1 MEFLVGQLNYIANE
15 FDWLY
20 NMNSGGCCFFAY
32 RIAYWLEKYG
42 IDYYFIIQD
51 EKLIVDNIGKH
62 YCLQLLPHQLYI
74 NKSEKYTHIKSLKR
88 TSNQILDYYNNS
100 EWSEKYN
107 SSNNDYV
114 VRCIDRVFNLPMN
127 H

>member
-1 MEFLVGQLNYIANE
+1 MEFLVRQLNYIANE

-20 NMNSGGCCFFAY
+20 SMNSGGCCFFAY

-74 NKSEKYTHIKSLKR
+74 NKSEKYTHVKRLKR

>member
-1 MEFLVGQLNYIANE
+1 MEFLVRQLNYIANE

-20 NMNSGGCCFFAY
+20 SMNSRGCCFFAY

-74 NKSEKYTHIKSLKR
+74 NKSEKYTHVKSLKR